1 MALLFAGPLVVLP
14 SLTML
19 PSVVLPVAM
28 LPLVVLSFPVPL
40 AVLS

>member
-1 MALLFAGPLVVLP
+1 MALLFAGLLVVLP
-14 SLTML
+14 PLMML

-28 LPLVVLSFPVPL
+28 LPLVVLSCPVPL